1 MIVTAEYCRLMARYS
16 MWQNKGLRG
25 IVEEMDPGEL
35 KADRGAFFGSIWSTL
50 NHILWA
56 DRTWMARF
64 DGGKPPGGSINKS
77 KDLAPTPAV
86 WAAERFRTDG
96 RILTWAETLTTLD
109 LTGTLSWQSAAA
121 GREITLPVGVC
132 VTHMF
137 NHQTHHRGQVHA
149 MLTAA
154 GITPPPTDLFLM
166 PGVQD

>member
-25 IVEEMDPGEL
+25 IVEEMDPAEL

-64 DGGKPPGGSINKS
+64 DGGKPPGGSIKKS

-96 RILTWAETLTTLD
+96 RILAWAETLTTLD
-109 LTGTLSWQSAAA
+109 LTGTLSWHSAAA
-121 GREITLPVGVC
+121 GREITLPAGVC

-166 PGVQD
+166 PGAQD